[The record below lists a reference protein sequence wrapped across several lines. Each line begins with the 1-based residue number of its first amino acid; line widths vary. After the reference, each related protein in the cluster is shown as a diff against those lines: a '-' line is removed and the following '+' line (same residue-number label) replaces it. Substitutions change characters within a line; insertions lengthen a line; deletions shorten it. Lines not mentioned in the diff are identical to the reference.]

1 MSPGARFASMDG
13 GEAVLSRRAVTAAV
27 LGLGAGGV
35 ALRSTPTT
43 LTFWSPAPTTTSS
56 WRRDAGAGTA
66 TGLPGHVRE
75 TPTSSAAHTRIRRRS
90 RSIPAPRGQV
100 SRPFRRCAVIRPQPV
115 ASRPGVAAVS
125 ARIRG
130 AQDRDRQFQPT
141 WVVQKSVQTWLSNPM
156 RNRPRLPGVVVPTA
170 SARHEGRGRGPVL
183 DPTTAGPVLPGR
195 QPRAG
200 RCSAASPTSP
210 TRRRTCAGDH
220 DQIAQLAVARSR
232 VSAQ

>member
-1 MSPGARFASMDG
+1 MSPGARSASMDG

-43 LTFWSPAPTTTSS
+43 LTFWSPAPTTTWS
-56 WRRDAGAGTA
+56 WRRDAGADNTC
-66 TGLPGHVRE
+66 
-75 TPTSSAAHTRIRRRS
+75 
-90 RSIPAPRGQV
+90 
-100 SRPFRRCAVIRPQPV
+100 PF
-115 ASRPGVAAVS
+115 SPGVGVS
-125 ARIRG
+125 GVYFSFNRGSTSTQTPYRGGRG
-130 AQDRDRQFQPT
+130 ATASAPWMEFLGDYAVATRT
-141 WVVQKSVQTWLSNPM
+141 YGAGVWNAVA
-156 RNRPRLPGVVVPTA
+156 GVVLPTA
-170 SARHEGRGRGPVL
+170 SARHQGSGRGPVL
-183 DPTTAGPVLPGR
+183 DPSPAGPVLPGR